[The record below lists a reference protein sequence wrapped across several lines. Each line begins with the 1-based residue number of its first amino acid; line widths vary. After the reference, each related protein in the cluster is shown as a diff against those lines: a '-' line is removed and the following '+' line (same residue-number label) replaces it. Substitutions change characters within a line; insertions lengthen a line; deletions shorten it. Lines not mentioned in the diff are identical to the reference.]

1 VGLEI
6 FEKSVWTMSQQRVC
20 RIITEPPTTSFFFSP
35 NILLIIL
42 FISNLSLF
50 SPLNFRDQVSCP
62 YKPHGLTTNT
72 KPLNKDGQ
80 YPGLSSNESP
90 TYHYN
95 VNDRYIVYW
104 IY

>member
-6 FEKSVWTMSQQRVC
+6 FEKSVWTMSELRVW
-20 RIITEPPTTSFFFSP
+20 RIKTEPPTTSSSFNP

-42 FISNLSLF
+42 LTSKLSLF

-62 YKPHGLTTNT
+62 YKPDGLTTNT

-90 TYHYN
+90 TSSL
-95 VNDRYIVYW
+95 
-104 IY
+104 